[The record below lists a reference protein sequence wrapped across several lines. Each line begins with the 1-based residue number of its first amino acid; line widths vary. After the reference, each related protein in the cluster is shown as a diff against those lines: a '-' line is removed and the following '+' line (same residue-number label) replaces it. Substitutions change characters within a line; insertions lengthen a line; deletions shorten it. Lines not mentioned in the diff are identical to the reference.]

1 MCGIYG
7 LVGNAPDEA
16 ALTAIA
22 EIRELA
28 LIRGRDGGEQEQQE
42 TKGGRVAIIGSTRA
56 TPTTEPEVIERRPFR
71 GIVFNGTIA
80 NDRELGVRPGGV
92 DTEALQSIERDS
104 LAGFRASVT
113 RIVGSFAIAAL
124 DTARRGTVYLACNYR
139 PIYWYARK
147 PDLYYFAST
156 EAMLEPV
163 MRWGHRA
170 VKMRPYSVLDLWN
183 GDTLELPMEE
193 RPVAVVLCSGGLDS
207 TVAAMEAAKAGKRV
221 HLMVVDYGHRAFQAE
236 FDAVAAIGLK
246 MGWPVTRHEV
256 TRGSFSLHS
265 SLVNRSME
273 IARGPEA
280 AEFAYEWVPG
290 RNLLLLAYACAFA
303 ESEGFHHVILGT
315 NMEEAGAFPDNEP
328 EFIDR
333 FNDVLWNA
341 TRAGYRL
348 SVEAP
353 LANLTKTE
361 IVRRGIELGAPLE
374 LTWSCHLE
382 RRASGP
388 CGVCGSCWMRAEA
401 FRRAGCADP
410 AL

>member
-7 LVGNAPDEA
+7 VVGHDIDEA
-16 ALTAIA
+16 ALEAL
-22 EIRELA
+22 RELA
-28 LIRGRDGGEQEQQE
+28 TVRGRDGGYQERQE
-42 TKGGRVAIIGSTRA
+42 TRGGRVAIIGSTRA
-56 TPTTEPEVIERRPFR
+56 TPTTEPETIERNPFP

-92 DTEALQSIERDS
+92 DTEALQTLERDS
-104 LAGFRASVT
+104 LAGFRTSVG

-124 DTARRGTVYLACNYR
+124 DTAKRGTVYLGCNYR
-139 PIYWYARK
+139 PIYWYARR
-147 PDLYYFAST
+147 PDLFYFAST

-163 MRWGHRA
+163 LRWGHRA
-170 VKMRPYSVLDLWN
+170 VKIRPYSVFDLWN
-183 GDTLELPMEE
+183 GDSLELPMEE
-193 RPVAVVLCSGGLDS
+193 RPVSLVLCSGGLDS
-207 TVAAMEAAKAGKRV
+207 TVAAMEAAKGQRV
-221 HLMVVDYGHRAFQAE
+221 HLMVVDYGQRAFSAE

-246 MGWPVTRHEV
+246 MGWPVTRHEL
-256 TRGSFSLHS
+256 TRGNFSFRS
-265 SLVNRSME
+265 SLVDRTME
-273 IARGPEA
+273 LARGSEA

-303 ESEGFHHVILGT
+303 ESEGFHRVIIGT

-328 EFIDR
+328 EFVDR

-353 LANLTKTE
+353 LSNLTKTE
-361 IVRRGIELGAPLE
+361 IVRRGIELQAPLD
-374 LTWSCHLE
+374 LTWSCHTQGTD
-382 RRASGP
+382 RKP